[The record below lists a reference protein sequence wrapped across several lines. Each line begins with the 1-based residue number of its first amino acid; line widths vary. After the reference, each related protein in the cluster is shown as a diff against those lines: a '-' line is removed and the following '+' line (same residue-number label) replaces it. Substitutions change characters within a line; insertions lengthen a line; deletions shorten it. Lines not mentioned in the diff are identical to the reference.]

1 MEFLAATPAGNSGAS
16 SIIMIVVMIV
26 IFYFFMIRPNM
37 KKQKDAKKF
46 RENLMTGQKVVTIG
60 GIHGKILEISETTVL
75 IQSEG
80 SKLRVEMSAI
90 ASSVE
95 EQMATKS

>member
-1 MEFLAATPAGNSGAS
+1 MEFLAVPPAGNSGAS

-26 IFYFFMIRPNM
+26 IFYLFMIRPNM
-37 KKQKDAKKF
+37 KKQKEAKKF
-46 RENLMTGQKVVTIG
+46 RENLMPGQKVVTIG

-80 SKLRVEMSAI
+80 SKLRLEMSAI
-90 ASSVE
+90 ASSSE
-95 EQMATKS
+95 DQMATKS